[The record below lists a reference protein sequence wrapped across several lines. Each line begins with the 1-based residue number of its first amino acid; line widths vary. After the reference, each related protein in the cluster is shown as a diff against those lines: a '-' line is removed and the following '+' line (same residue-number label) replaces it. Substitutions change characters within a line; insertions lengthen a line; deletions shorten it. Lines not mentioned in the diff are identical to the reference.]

1 MKLKLEPVYEE
12 TKNKTI
18 EKIKG
23 IEDIL
28 KRNIQ
33 IMYDNHNYTKNFE
46 VRIYADLRDL
56 IIPCGTV
63 CDWYEKYNCHDDH
76 VIALVKSVFRNE
88 FPDVYNLI
96 KELSNKG

>member
-23 IEDIL
+23 KEDIL

-33 IMYDNHNYTKNFE
+33 IMYDNHNYIKNFE
-46 VRIYADLRDL
+46 VRVYADLRDL
-56 IIPCGTV
+56 IIPCRTV
-63 CDWYEKYNCHDDH
+63 CDWYEEYNCNDDH
-76 VIALVKSVFRNE
+76 VIAIVKSVFRNE